1 MHSGLCLSLS
11 FSDLLKLFKRDAMRT
26 FARDII
32 HVDASDRTGKFGR
45 TSSSHHP
52 ERDGVAQK
60 GRQERSVR
68 QFRARAKC
76 CQAIFLA
83 SASEYRRFP
92 SRSVLSVGAYRC
104 VLAVGKYTLF
114 HPPWKRTLRRPL
126 RLVHHRVSPRTPR
139 RLLAAPTT
147 TVIIIRSSDRATRS
161 LSSLSA
167 AHLPFHPLLVSHDP
181 PHSRR
186 WTGVRTLCKG
196 LCTRI

>member
-1 MHSGLCLSLS
+1 M
-11 FSDLLKLFKRDAMRT
+11 
-26 FARDII
+26 FARDVI
-32 HVDASDRTGKFGR
+32 HVDASDRTTNLGVRRRR
-45 TSSSHHP
+45 TI
-52 ERDGVAQK
+52 QK
-60 GRQERSVR
+60 GMVWHRRDDRRSVR

-92 SRSVLSVGAYRC
+92 SRSVLSVDAYRC

-114 HPPWKRTLRRPL
+114 HPPGSGRFVRPSL
-126 RLVHHRVSPRTPR
+126 RLVHHHVYPRAPPPR
-139 RLLAAPTT
+139 RFLAAPTT
-147 TVIIIRSSDRATRS
+147 TVIIIRSSDRAATRS
-161 LSSLSA
+161 LLVFCCPSS
-167 AHLPFHPLLVSHDP
+167 LPFHPLLVSHDP